1 MRIFLST
8 IEHFADTNPALS
20 DERRAEEYARAKS
33 PVRRREIL
41 AGAGILRYALSESSF
56 AVPEGPLPVRY
67 TDEGKPYLADG
78 PCYSISHSGVLI
90 ACAIA
95 EEPVG
100 IDIERVS
107 RFTGTK
113 VARKILKEAEM
124 TAYRALQEPAAA
136 RYLADAWTAKEAITK
151 LLGKGITI
159 PFDEIP
165 VCEYRMTVWSCVHE
179 GEEYF
184 VRTAR
189 MR

>member
-8 IEHFADTNPALS
+8 IEHFANTNPALS

-33 PVRRREIL
+33 SVRRREIL
-41 AGAGILRYALSESSF
+41 AGAGLLRHALAESSF

-78 PCYSISHSGVLI
+78 PCYSISHSGELI

-100 IDIERVS
+100 LDIERVS

-113 VARKILKEAEM
+113 VARKILNEAEM
-124 TAYRALQEPAAA
+124 TAYRALPDHAAA
-136 RYLADAWTAKEAITK
+136 RYLADVWTAKEAIAK

-159 PFDEIP
+159 PFDELRA
-165 VCEYRMTVWSCVHE
+165 CGYRMTVWSCLHE